1 MFIGGVEV
9 KSRWQRDSDLGKEG
23 AAKVVEGWCVGFR

>member
-9 KSRWQRDSDLGKEG
+9 KSRRQRDSDLGTGG
-23 AAKVVEGWCVGFR
+23 AVKVVEGCCGGL